1 MEREKDSSSVCMFSI
16 INLPDINEEY
26 GREMGNETVIKVSEN
41 IKNSISEEYLFVRYM
56 GPKFII
62 FFSGVENDG
71 VIDFLQDLKK
81 DVENI
86 KINSDVGTENK
97 KKKKKDVY
105 PKLNLVVTTYYK
117 GTALESLNKKLEEY
131 IDNADPDESDINLI

>member
-1 MEREKDSSSVCMFSI
+1 MALQGYVHQLESFGSVDG
-16 INLPDINEEY
+16 P
-26 GREMGNETVIKVSEN
+26 G
-41 IKNSISEEYLFVRYM
+41 VR
-56 GPKFII
+56 FII

-86 KINSDVGTENK
+86 KINNEVGTENK